1 MSKGYGDCS
10 PIIPAVSPAD
20 NGRFLSVSTPV
31 FRHATLADV
40 SEVVDLVQS
49 AYRGDRSR
57 AGWTTEADLVEGQR
71 IDEPMLSELLARPRT
86 IVLLAEDNGLVAC
99 CELAMP
105 DDSTTAYFGM
115 LAVRPGL
122 QSAGLGR
129 RVLDEAERTVVAE
142 WNATALQLVTLHVR
156 SEVIAWYE
164 RRGFELTGETRPFP
178 YGDERYGRPTRDDLL
193 LVSMK
198 KSLTAP
204 NPHPLQSR
212 VGL

>member
-1 MSKGYGDCS
+1 MT
-10 PIIPAVSPAD
+10 
-20 NGRFLSVSTPV
+20 TPV
-31 FRHATLADV
+31 FRHATTADV
-40 SEVVDLVQS
+40 PEVVDLVQS

-99 CELAMP
+99 CELAML

-129 RVLDEAERTVVAE
+129 SVLEEAERTVVAE
-142 WNATALQLVTLHVR
+142 WGATALQLVTIHVR
-156 SEVIAWYE
+156 SELIDWYG
-164 RRGFELTGETRPFP
+164 RRGFEPTGETHRFP
-178 YGDERYGRPTRDDLL
+178 YGDERYGRPTRDDLH

-198 KSLTAP
+198 KSL
-204 NPHPLQSR
+204 
-212 VGL
+212 VGPDQ

>member
-1 MSKGYGDCS
+1 MT
-10 PIIPAVSPAD
+10 
-20 NGRFLSVSTPV
+20 TPV
-31 FRHATLADV
+31 FRHATTADV
-40 SEVVDLVQS
+40 PEVVDLVQS

-86 IVLLAEDNGLVAC
+86 IILLAEDSGLVAC
-99 CELAMP
+99 CELAML

-129 RVLDEAERTVVAE
+129 SVLEEAERTVVAE
-142 WNATALQLVTLHVR
+142 WGATALQLVTIHVR
-156 SEVIAWYE
+156 SELIDWYG
-164 RRGFELTGETRPFP
+164 RRGFEPTGETHRFP
-178 YGDERYGRPTRDDLL
+178 YGDERYGRPTRDDLH

-198 KSLTAP
+198 KSL
-204 NPHPLQSR
+204 
-212 VGL
+212 VGPDQ

>member
-1 MSKGYGDCS
+1 M
-10 PIIPAVSPAD
+10 
-20 NGRFLSVSTPV
+20 STPV

-40 SEVVDLVQS
+40 SKVVDLVQS